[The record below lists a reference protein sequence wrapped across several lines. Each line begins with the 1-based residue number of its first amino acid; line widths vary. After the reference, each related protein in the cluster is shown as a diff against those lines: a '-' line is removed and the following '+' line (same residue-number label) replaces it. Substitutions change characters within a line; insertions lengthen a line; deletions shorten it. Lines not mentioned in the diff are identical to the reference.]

1 MLILEKKMTEY
12 RIEKD
17 SIGEIEVPSDKFWG
31 AQTQRSLINFPIGED
46 KMPEELIKAFS
57 IQKKAAAISNMA
69 IGKLNSELG
78 EKIIEVCDE
87 LILGKLSDN
96 FPLSVWQTGS
106 GTQTNM
112 NLNEV
117 IANKANQLLGKDLGT
132 YDPIHPNDHCNLG
145 QSSNDSFPTAMH
157 IAVVIQSRENLVP
170 KVQKLINVL
179 EKKKKRYQDVIKV
192 GRTHMQDATPLTFG
206 QELSGFSAQISNSLK
221 RIRISL
227 DEVYFVAQGGTA
239 VGTGLNSSNKF
250 ISGFIEA
257 LKMITGY
264 PFQTSSNKFEALS
277 SHEPLLNFS
286 SALNTLIVACYKLA
300 NDLRMLASGPR
311 SGIGELVLPSN
322 EPGSYIMPGK
332 VNPTQCEALSQ
343 VCLHLMGIH
352 FSISFACSQGHFQL
366 NANKTMIL
374 FSVIRMINLASD
386 AINTFVKRCLEG
398 LDLNRKKIRENLEN
412 SLMLVTAL
420 NPKIGYEKSS
430 KIAKKAFEEGI
441 SLKQA
446 AIKLKYLKSNEFDE
460 IVDPSKM
467 INTN

>member
-1 MLILEKKMTEY
+1 
-12 RIEKD
+12 
-17 SIGEIEVPSDKFWG
+17 
-31 AQTQRSLINFPIGED
+31 
-46 KMPEELIKAFS
+46 
-57 IQKKAAAISNMA
+57 
-69 IGKLNSELG
+69 
-78 EKIIEVCDE
+78 
-87 LILGKLSDN
+87 
-96 FPLSVWQTGS
+96 
-106 GTQTNM
+106 
-112 NLNEV
+112 
-117 IANKANQLLGKDLGT
+117 
-132 YDPIHPNDHCNLG
+132 
-145 QSSNDSFPTAMH
+145 
-157 IAVVIQSRENLVP
+157 
-170 KVQKLINVL
+170 
-179 EKKKKRYQDVIKV
+179 
-192 GRTHMQDATPLTFG
+192 MQDATPLTFG

-322 EPGSYIMPGK
+322 EPGSSIMPGK

-386 AINTFVKRCLEG
+386 AIDTFVKRCLEG

>member
-1 MLILEKKMTEY
+1 MTKN
-12 RIEKD
+12 RIETD
-17 SIGEIEVPSDKFWG
+17 SIGQIEVPSDKLWG
-31 AQTQRSLINFPIGED
+31 AQTQRSLENFPIGQD
-46 KMPEELIKAFS
+46 KMPKDFIKAFA
-57 IQKKAAAISNMA
+57 IQKKAAAISNLA
-69 IGKLNSELG
+69 IGKLNADLG

-87 LILGKLSDN
+87 LILGQHYEN

-117 IANKANQLLGKDLGT
+117 IANKANKLLGKDFGT
-132 YDPIHPNDHCNLG
+132 YEPIHPNDHCNLG

-157 IAVVIQSRENLVP
+157 IAIVIQSQEYLIP
-170 KVQKLINVL
+170 KVQNLINVL
-179 EKKKKRYQDVIKV
+179 EKKKKQFQNVIKI
-192 GRTHMQDATPLTFG
+192 GRTHLQDATPLTFG
-206 QELSGFSAQISNSLK
+206 QELSGFSSQIANALK
-221 RIRISL
+221 RINVSL
-227 DEVYFVAQGGTA
+227 DEVYCVAQGGTA

-250 ISGFIEA
+250 VSGFIEA

-264 PFQTSSNKFEALS
+264 PFRTALNKFESIS
-277 SHEPLLNFS
+277 SHEPLLNYS
-286 SALNTLIVACYKLA
+286 GAVNTLVVACYKLA
-300 NDLRMLASGPR
+300 NDLRLLASGPR
-311 SGIGELVLPSN
+311 SGIAELILPSN
-322 EPGSYIMPGK
+322 EPGSSIMPGK

-343 VCLHLMGIH
+343 VCMHLMGIH
-352 FSISFACSQGHFQL
+352 FSISIACSQGHFQL

-374 FSVIRMINLASD
+374 FSLNRIITLLSD
-386 AINTFVKRCLEG
+386 SIDSFIKRCLEG

-430 KIAKKAFEEGI
+430 KIAKKAFSEGI

-446 AIKLKYLKSNEFDE
+446 AIKLKYLKSSEFDE

-467 INTN
+467 VKTS